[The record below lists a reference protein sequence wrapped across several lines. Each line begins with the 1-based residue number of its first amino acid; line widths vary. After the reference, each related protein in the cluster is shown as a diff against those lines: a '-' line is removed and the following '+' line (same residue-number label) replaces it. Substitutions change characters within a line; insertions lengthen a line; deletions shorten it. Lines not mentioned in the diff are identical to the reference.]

1 MEPAHYRVSKSAW
14 LEDEEHT
21 YVRNV
26 GQRITD
32 MTGLSLESAEKLQ
45 VVNYG
50 IGGHYEPHID
60 FFTDDEENCKNNRIA
75 TVLVY
80 VRKLFV
86 RKSESIV
93 MIIYLNLVVD
103 E

>member
-14 LEDEEHT
+14 LEDEDHT
-21 YVRNV
+21 SVRDV

-32 MTGLSLESAEKLQ
+32 MTGLSLKSAEKLQ

-60 FFTDDEENCKNNRIA
+60 FFTDDEENCKDNRIA
-75 TVLVY
+75 TILIY
-80 VRKLFV
+80 VRTVNEK
-86 RKSESIV
+86 KNPIS
-93 MIIYLNLVVD
+93 
-103 E
+103 